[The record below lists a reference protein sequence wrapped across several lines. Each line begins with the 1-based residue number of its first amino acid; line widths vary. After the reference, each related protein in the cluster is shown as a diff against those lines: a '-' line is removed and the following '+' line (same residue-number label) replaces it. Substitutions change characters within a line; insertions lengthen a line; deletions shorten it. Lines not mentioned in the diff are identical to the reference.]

1 MRDSGEKWLLTAQQ
15 ETATNQKG
23 RQRLSQRE
31 AGAGTEKGH
40 WVKGTNE
47 HGLWEETRKCQ
58 ESGVW
63 VVVSSCR
70 WGI

>member
-1 MRDSGEKWLLTAQQ
+1 MRKSGEKWL

-23 RQRLSQRE
+23 RQRQRQRE
-31 AGAGTEKGH
+31 ADAGTEKGH

-47 HGLWEETRKCQ
+47 YGLWEEYRRCQ

-63 VVVSSCR
+63 VVVPSCR